1 MASDREDTVITR
13 QSANLARFSKSRIIV
28 VLALSAIL
36 VVGLYSVYTQTIL
49 LQEWKDYA
57 NELSVELDD
66 TWVEI
71 QYLESQNEKLD
82 RSNTSLKSQNE
93 SLERSN
99 TSLEYQNEKLDRSN
113 TSLKSQ
119 NESLERSNTSLE
131 YQNEKLDRSNTSL
144 KSQIGV
150 LNAKLNIKDVELRQ
164 YAEELLSTTER
175 LDQAEILAQEYEILS
190 KKPQTVIS
198 KTNVEWRLFD
208 SKGNQYDWEMPVS
221 TYEEFV
227 KDDIPDYDEPVRN
240 FALMVGTSFDGV
252 IDDVYDNSNSN
263 SDFIYEVWHIVS
275 QLTVYD
281 PDIGEYPRYAL
292 ETLTR
297 GGGDCEDLAILIA
310 EMLKSS
316 AHTGDWTIQLVGID
330 SKNPTDYQKLDHV
343 IVYVVDGE
351 YGYHIEAT
359 DSPSWDYYPNGVN
372 GYFYDV

>member
-1 MASDREDTVITR
+1 MASDRENTVSTQ
-13 QSANLARFSKSRIIV
+13 QSANLAWFSKPRIFV

-36 VVGLYSVYTQTIL
+36 VVGLYLAYTQTVL
-49 LQEWKDYA
+49 LKEWKDYA

-71 QYLESQNEKLD
+71 QYLESQNE
-82 RSNTSLKSQNE
+82 E
-93 SLERSN
+93 LERSN
-99 TSLEYQNEKLDRSN
+99 ASLEYQNENLDRSN
-113 TSLKSQ
+113 A
-119 NESLERSNTSLE
+119 SLE
-131 YQNEKLDRSNTSL
+131 YQNENLDRSNASL

-164 YAEELLSTTER
+164 YAKELSSTTER
-175 LDQAEILAQEYEILS
+175 LDQTEILAQEYETLS

-343 IVYVVDGE
+343 IVYVADGQ
-351 YGYHIEAT
+351 YSYHIEAT
-359 DSPSWDYYPNGVN
+359 GSPSWDYYPNGVN
-372 GYFYDV
+372 GYVYDV